1 MRVPIYTLSVLL
13 ATVGFAQDPQSSQ
26 PKQQPTAPASP
37 AAADKTTNDKTKDN
51 GQQSSARPEELK
63 TQSFSGTLMDVS
75 CAERTAS
82 ASAPSQACT
91 ISASTTQFGLQM
103 KDGKTVK
110 FDDVGNMRAQEA
122 FKAHKKW
129 SDAATANKPVRVKAS
144 GVLSGD
150 KITVMSIN

>member
-1 MRVPIYTLSVLL
+1 
-13 ATVGFAQDPQSSQ
+13 
-26 PKQQPTAPASP
+26 
-37 AAADKTTNDKTKDN
+37 
-51 GQQSSARPEELK
+51 
-63 TQSFSGTLMDVS
+63 MDVS

-129 SDAATANKPVRVKAS
+129 SDDATANKPVRVKAS
-144 GVLSGD
+144 GVLNGD